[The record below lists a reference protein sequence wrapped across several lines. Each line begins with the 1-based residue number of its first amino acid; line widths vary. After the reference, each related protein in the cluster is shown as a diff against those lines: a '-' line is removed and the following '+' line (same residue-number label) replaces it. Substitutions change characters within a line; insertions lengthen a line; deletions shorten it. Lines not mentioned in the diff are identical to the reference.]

1 MTIPN
6 ILTLLRVLLV
16 PVIVMLLINEEKN
29 ILLWWAFGL
38 FLVSAI
44 TDFLDGWLARKL
56 DQESDFGRLID
67 PIADKLL
74 IVGVYF
80 ALVENGTITDLH
92 VIAFILIVCREVL
105 VSALREYLAKFSIN
119 MSPTKL
125 AKLKTAIQL
134 VTSAALIISPLFSDT
149 FLLFSLIGLWLS
161 VVITISTGYSYCLYA
176 TKQISFKNK
185 FRK

>member
-105 VSALREYLAKFSIN
+105 VSALRE
-119 MSPTKL
+119 
-125 AKLKTAIQL
+125 
-134 VTSAALIISPLFSDT
+134 
-149 FLLFSLIGLWLS
+149 
-161 VVITISTGYSYCLYA
+161 
-176 TKQISFKNK
+176 
-185 FRK
+185 

>member
-16 PVIVMLLINEEKN
+16 PVIVILLISEEKN
-29 ILLWWAFGL
+29 ILLWWAFVL
-38 FLVSAI
+38 FLASSV

-92 VIAFILIVCREVL
+92 VVAFILIICREIL
-105 VSALREYLAKFSIN
+105 VSALREYLAQFDIN
-119 MSPTKL
+119 MITTKL
-125 AKLKTAIQL
+125 AKLKTAMQL

-149 FLLFSLIGLWLS
+149 FLLYSLIGLWLS

-176 TKQISFKNK
+176 AKQVGFKNK

>member
-119 MSPTKL
+119 MIPTKL

-134 VTSAALIISPLFSDT
+134 VTSAAIIISPLFSDT